1 MPSYLTTQ
9 QKRMAFHLRKEG
21 MSLVQIARQIGC
33 SAPMIGLMV
42 RAGRHTSGVP
52 DEWEPRPGRLTVVER
67 EQILIGLGRG
77 QSLAAIAGAL
87 GRSPST
93 VSREVKANGGAD
105 GYRAWF
111 AHRRARSQAQR
122 PKPFKLRQGPLL
134 SEVSERL
141 RQLWSP
147 DEIAHRLRL
156 DHPDEPEMRVSHETI
171 YQSLFVQGRGE
182 LRRELARCLRSGRT
196 QRRSQG
202 AVDGRGHMPGMV
214 MISDRPPE
222 VADRAVPGHWEGD
235 LVMGAGSRSAIGTL
249 VERTTRF
256 VILLHLPEGKSADH
270 VEKAMRAEI
279 EKLPEHLR
287 RSVTWDQ
294 GAEMSNHANFTLTT
308 GIPVFFCDPHSPWQ
322 RGSNENTNGLL
333 RQYFPKGV
341 DLTSLTRAELSDV
354 QDSLNSRPRKTLG
367 YLTPSEKFA
376 ALSALTP

>member
-1 MPSYLTTQ
+1 
-9 QKRMAFHLRKEG
+9 
-21 MSLVQIARQIGC
+21 
-33 SAPMIGLMV
+33 MV

-156 DHPDEPEMRVSHETI
+156 DHPDEPEMRVSDETI
-171 YQSLFVQGRGE
+171 YRSLFVQ
-182 LRRELARCLRSGRT
+182 
-196 QRRSQG
+196 
-202 AVDGRGHMPGMV
+202 D
-214 MISDRPPE
+214 
-222 VADRAVPGHWEGD
+222 
-235 LVMGAGSRSAIGTL
+235 AGNS
-249 VERTTRF
+249 VESW
-256 VILLHLPEGKSADH
+256 HG
-270 VEKAMRAEI
+270 
-279 EKLPEHLR
+279 
-287 RSVTWDQ
+287 
-294 GAEMSNHANFTLTT
+294 G
-308 GIPVFFCDPHSPWQ
+308 
-322 RGSNENTNGLL
+322 
-333 RQYFPKGV
+333 
-341 DLTSLTRAELSDV
+341 
-354 QDSLNSRPRKTLG
+354 
-367 YLTPSEKFA
+367 
-376 ALSALTP
+376 